1 MTPKSMFFISF
12 SIDNVAEFVNFTSN
26 DQDNEYDNLVIS
38 TLERKKKT
46 LQSDDCIR
54 WPSFKIN
61 FDFTHKCF
69 WNKKHTFSIYIS
81 V

>member
-1 MTPKSMFFISF
+1 MTPKSMFFVSF

-54 WPSFKIN
+54 
-61 FDFTHKCF
+61 
-69 WNKKHTFSIYIS
+69 
-81 V
+81 